1 MTKDGTRDE
10 PADPENPF
18 LAQWLATTRS
28 YLFAHREPSG
38 TGDRATEAPIVSAP
52 ESHGAQ
58 ARGIARV
65 RGRLLRLTM
74 RRPADDPDP
83 VHELERIFHSLVAF
97 IARNPDVPSRML
109 RWSAQGGHRRIRTR
123 VQMVID
129 QFVSRISFIV
139 RRAQAQARI
148 RRDVEPQVAAL
159 LFVGIAQ
166 SLVLRLFA
174 GLLSHE
180 HLHDEAS
187 RLLHGYL
194 TGMRGAQHT

>member
-1 MTKDGTRDE
+1 MTRDE
-10 PADPENPF
+10 TTDKPVDPENPF

-28 YLFAHREPSG
+28 YLFAPGEPSS
-38 TGDRATEAPIVSAP
+38 TGGRATEAPILSAG

-58 ARGIARV
+58 ARGLARV

-83 VHELERIFHSLVAF
+83 VHELERIFHALVAF
-97 IARNPDVPSRML
+97 VVRNPDVPPRML
-109 RWSAQGGHRRIRTR
+109 RWSAHGGHRRIRTR

-139 RRAQAQARI
+139 RRAQMQARI

-174 GLLSHE
+174 GLLSRE
-180 HLHDEAS
+180 HLHDEAD

-194 TGMRGAQHT
+194 TGMRGA